1 MSVLGISILTQLLL
15 VEAGKEK
22 KKGSGAFRAT
32 ASGILT
38 VGSVCM
44 RSNER
49 RQLSLPELVDP
60 PTQLLLPQ
68 QGFWRVVALEI
79 PTEGRV
85 NLGLVCV
92 GGGVWTDPHTAL
104 GFTTL
109 ARLLLLLLRVC
120 QPPCESEGILRNKQG
135 RKKNTAPSTGF
146 LHHYGK
152 KNGAVAAASRLS
164 TQVAHVR
171 ALKGEPT
178 T

>member
-1 MSVLGISILTQLLL
+1 MGDECFGDINFDPVTVGGSREG
-15 VEAGKEK
+15 EK

-92 GGGVWTDPHTAL
+92 WGGFGQTHTL
-104 GFTTL
+104 HWVL
-109 ARLLLLLLRVC
+109 RL
-120 QPPCESEGILRNKQG
+120 
-135 RKKNTAPSTGF
+135 
-146 LHHYGK
+146 
-152 KNGAVAAASRLS
+152 
-164 TQVAHVR
+164 
-171 ALKGEPT
+171 
-178 T
+178 